1 MAPVPSPPRRRV
13 RPSFVRKA
21 GVRKAGAG
29 QAGFTL
35 IELMV
40 VVILVSIL
48 AVMATP
54 AMLEAKRGR
63 RAYEDAATIMM
74 LFKNAR
80 SRAIGDQAAVM
91 ITLTFDSGSTNLGVF
106 REFESTFGA
115 STFGSVSGGQAT
127 MAACTQP
134 SSWDTS
140 ATGQANTSA
149 PHPVLIE
156 GYNMQEPL
164 DQDAHVHL
172 FVTQGT
178 AAVAN
183 SGPFAFCFT
192 PSGRMYTSNAGT
204 AATNPVFTEATM
216 QPTVFTV
223 KRDNGVS
230 TTTYKGP
237 TRNVLV
243 MPSGAT
249 RLYST

>member
-1 MAPVPSPPRRRV
+1 MAPVSSPPRRRV
-13 RPSFVRKA
+13 RPSLVRQA
-21 GVRKAGAG
+21 GVR

-40 VVILVSIL
+40 VVILVSLL

-80 SRAIGDQAAVM
+80 SRAVGDQAAVM
-91 ITLTFDSGSTNLGVF
+91 ITLTFDNTTSTNQGVF
-106 REFESTFGA
+106 QEFESTFGA
-115 STFGSVSGGQAT
+115 GTFGSVSGGQAT

-134 SSWDTS
+134 SSWDTT
-140 ATGQANTSA
+140 ATGTSA

-156 GYNMQEPL
+156 GYNMQEQL

-178 AAVAN
+178 GTAAN
-183 SGPFAFCFT
+183 SGTFAFCFT
-192 PSGRMYTSNAGT
+192 PSGRMYTTSSGSP
-204 AATNPVFTEATM
+204 TNPVFTEATM

-223 KRDNGVS
+223 KRDVGGSS